1 MGPEVMMI
9 ATIASGAMSAMSTMR
24 AGDAKQSEYE
34 VKAAQARANAQR
46 EAANAMIEGNNV
58 MRKLQATNSTAVA
71 RGFAG
76 GVDGFSGSAKL
87 MQQISNKQAGKDL
100 RMTDL
105 AAKES
110 KSFGE
115 VQSMM
120 FLEAGAFAKRSSRF
134 DAFTKLASTA
144 VSAGSLKTGGT
155 KGGGGGSSSYG
166 MPGSGTP
173 SYGSTA
179 YWKGSA

>member
-105 AAKES
+105 AARES

-120 FLEAGAFAKRSSRF
+120 FLEAGAFAKRASRF

-144 VSAGSLKTGGT
+144 VSAGSLKT
-155 KGGGGGSSSYG
+155 GGGSSSYG

>member
-105 AAKES
+105 AARES

-120 FLEAGAFAKRSSRF
+120 FLEVVHTVCQGQEPRLMALLHIGKDQRKWLKYHCIDLIDKS
-134 DAFTKLASTA
+134 LA
-144 VSAGSLKTGGT
+144 
-155 KGGGGGSSSYG
+155 
-166 MPGSGTP
+166 
-173 SYGSTA
+173 
-179 YWKGSA
+179 